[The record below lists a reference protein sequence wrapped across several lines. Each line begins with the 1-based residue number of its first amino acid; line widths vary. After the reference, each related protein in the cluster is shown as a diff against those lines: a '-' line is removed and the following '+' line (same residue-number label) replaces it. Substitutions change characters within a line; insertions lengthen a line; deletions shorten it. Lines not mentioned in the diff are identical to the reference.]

1 MNRTSK
7 IFLFIII
14 LLVIALGYLTYKVIY
29 FKDGYIQA
37 ATTLY
42 EQITML
48 ENSGIRFVN
57 TDKGNLEIHIKESN
71 NVIMDY

>member
-1 MNRTSK
+1 MKFNISK
-7 IFLFIII
+7 
-14 LLVIALGYLTYKVIY
+14 
-29 FKDGYIQA
+29 
-37 ATTLY
+37 Y

-48 ENSGIRFVN
+48 ENSGVRFVN